1 MYHTV
6 ILYRPKTVLKRRVN
20 NFLMTSLTNTSLNT
34 TQNTVQSTDLVS
46 AFDALA
52 LGLAKFCNLLNEQ
65 QPQCWVALGADEQN
79 VDFLRK
85 ARNYYQD
92 IWYQDQQDGRE
103 TRSCYGLVMAGE
115 KMIAL
120 AQEINLAKDN
130 FKALVQTIQKTDK
143 DLWLSQKAQLN
154 TRHKTLRNQLYY
166 TGLGR
171 IHLKQLYRH
180 IPILAHRPEKI
191 GFTWYSNGRSIKKL
205 TVAQA
210 ETKLLAMGE
219 DKTHIQQQLQKLNTL
234 PQHEMLAQI
243 QTQVPVVRANLVF
256 KLFNE
261 KGHAEIL
268 RKAMNVS
275 LPLLVPEESNPLMP
289 EFNQIDEQPPIART
303 RTARSD
309 FKICEEVFLP
319 SLRVHRYV

>member
-1 MYHTV
+1 
-6 ILYRPKTVLKRRVN
+6 
-20 NFLMTSLTNTSLNT
+20 MTSSLDLTL
-34 TQNTVQSTDLVS
+34 NTVQSTDLVL
-46 AFDALA
+46 AFDELA
-52 LGLAKFCNLLNEQ
+52 LGLAKFCDALNQQ
-65 QPQCWVALGADEQN
+65 QPECWVALAEDEQN
-79 VDFLRK
+79 LNLLKK
-85 ARNYYQD
+85 ARSYYQD
-92 IWYQDQQDGRE
+92 IWYRDQQDGRE
-103 TRSCYGLVMAGE
+103 TRSCYGLVMANE
-115 KMIAL
+115 EIISL
-120 AQEINLAKDN
+120 AQDVNLAKDN
-130 FKALVQTIQKTDK
+130 FKTLVQQIQKTDK

-219 DKTHIQQQLQKLNTL
+219 EKSHIQQQLQKLNTL
-234 PQHEMLAQI
+234 PEHEILAQI
-243 QTQVPVVRANLVF
+243 QTQVPVVRANLVY
-256 KLFNE
+256 KLLNE
-261 KGHAEIL
+261 KGHIETI

-275 LPLLVPEESNPLMP
+275 LPLLVPQEKNRLLPV
-289 EFNQIDEQPPIART
+289 FNQIDEQPPIART
-303 RTARSD
+303 RIARSD

>member
-1 MYHTV
+1 M
-6 ILYRPKTVLKRRVN
+6 
-20 NFLMTSLTNTSLNT
+20 
-34 TQNTVQSTDLVS
+34 
-46 AFDALA
+46 A
-52 LGLAKFCNLLNEQ
+52 NE
-65 QPQCWVALGADEQN
+65 E
-79 VDFLRK
+79 
-85 ARNYYQD
+85 
-92 IWYQDQQDGRE
+92 II
-103 TRSCYGLVMAGE
+103 S
-115 KMIAL
+115 L
-120 AQEINLAKDN
+120 AQDVNLAKDT
-130 FKALVQTIQKTDK
+130 FKTLVQQIQKTDK

-180 IPILAHRPEKI
+180 IPILTHRPEKI

-219 DKTHIQQQLQKLNTL
+219 EKSHIQQQLQKLNTL
-234 PQHEMLAQI
+234 PEHEILAQI
-243 QTQVPVVRANLVF
+243 QTQVPVVRANLVY
-256 KLFNE
+256 KLLNE
-261 KGHAEIL
+261 KGHIETI

-275 LPLLVPEESNPLMP
+275 LPLLVPQEKNRLLPV
-289 EFNQIDEQPPIART
+289 FNQIDEQPPIART
-303 RTARSD
+303 RIARSD